1 MKVFISGKITGEDIS
16 TCMRK
21 FEIAEKVLYGF
32 NVFDKIINPLKIDG
46 IHFGISHD
54 EAMEICFDELKDC
67 THIYMLKDWQTS
79 VGAKK
84 EYKFA
89 GENNIIVLHEYEFM
103 SVFESKINAEDE
115 KAFFHP
121 SNKIPVFYLYFAVF
135 VAFATQI
142 ASYFLFTKF

>member
-1 MKVFISGKITGEDIS
+1 MKVFISGKITGEEIS
-16 TCMRK
+16 ACMRK
-21 FEIAEKVLYGF
+21 FEIAEKVLDSF
-32 NVFDKIINPLKIDG
+32 NVFDEIINPLKIDG
-46 IHFGISHD
+46 VHFGITHD
-54 EAMEICFDELKDC
+54 DAMEMCLDELQDC

-89 GENNIIVLHEYEFM
+89 GENNIMILHEYEFM
-103 SVFESKINAEDE
+103 SVFESKGTGENVT
-115 KAFFHP
+115 FFHP

-135 VAFATQI
+135 VVAFATLI